1 MDFRIE
7 VVKREIEGQIAGD
20 VRIDPASRVLYST
33 DASIYQREP
42 LGVAFPKSTDDL
54 AAIVETC
61 ARYQV
66 PVLPRG
72 GGSSLAGQAIGEALV
87 VDYSRYLTQ
96 VEEINVEERTAWV
109 QPGLVLSAMNNA
121 LAPHHLKFGP
131 DPASAD
137 RATLGGVFGNN
148 ATGAHSIQFGMAADH
163 LLQADV
169 VLSDG
174 SMARFTTR
182 SLDGWQQVSHGT
194 DRLGQIARSA
204 LEIRQQSV
212 DAIQEHWPRTW
223 RNASGYALNYLI
235 SWAATQPPR
244 WEQGHYPPTEEG
256 MLNLAPLLAG
266 SEGTLG
272 FFSRLQ
278 VNLVPVPAQKV
289 LAVLTFDGI
298 DSAADAA
305 PQLLAHAPSAIE
317 LVPREILS
325 RARTIPAYAARLT
338 FLSGDPAAILLV
350 EFSGEDKAALLAKAR
365 QLEGDVLILEDETQQ
380 RHLWEV
386 RKVGLGLLMY
396 TVGDAKPIP
405 FVEDV
410 AIPVENLGHY
420 VREFERLLADFG
432 TRGSFYAHASAG
444 CLHIRPVINL
454 KRLDGIRQ
462 MRGIAQAVVE
472 LVLQYGGAFSGEHGD
487 GQARAEWLAQIYG
500 EELSEAF
507 SKLKQA
513 ADPDGI
519 LNPGKVVDPPPMD
532 QNLRFGLDYQP
543 TPWQP
548 VQDFSAVDGMAGAIE
563 MCNGQGVCRQARGA
577 MCPTFQ
583 ASQEEMHS
591 TRGRANLLRELISG
605 RQIAT
610 VQAEAAAYESFSMCL
625 ACKGC
630 KAECPSAVDIAKL
643 KYDFMHHYYQSHTRP
658 LRDYLFGFIGEF
670 ARIGRPFAGLVNP
683 VMGSRWGKRL
693 LEGALGI
700 SAERTLPGLKRS
712 VRRVENKQAGGED
725 VILLSDPYSE
735 YFTPEL
741 VAEAQRVLTR
751 LGCRVHHL
759 DVIGAGRTRLSKG
772 FLPAA
777 VRHAKKLMDAITAVD
792 SQGRFPVVVLEPS
805 ETSMLTD
812 DILSLLPDDPRVE
825 PLSLRSFSVEE
836 FLLRPNAQGVSRFDP
851 TAFGGEEVSVLLHGH
866 CHQKAQARHPDGFPV
881 GVEATTS
888 LFTRLGCQVEVVQSG
903 CCGMAGAF
911 GYEKEHVALSKQV
924 AELSLLPAVKHKS
937 AGQVVVAP
945 GASCR
950 SQIEEG
956 ADQAA
961 LHPVILLSRLLFGD

>member
-1 MDFRIE
+1 MDFKIE
-7 VVKREIEGQIAGD
+7 EVKREIEKQIAGE
-20 VRIDPASRVLYST
+20 VRIDAASRVLYST
-33 DASIYQREP
+33 DASIYQHEP
-42 LGVAFPKSTDDL
+42 LGVAFPKSVDDL

-61 ARYQV
+61 ARYRV

-87 VDYSRYLTQ
+87 VDVSRYLTQ
-96 VEEINVEERTAWV
+96 VEEINVEAHTVWV
-109 QPGLVLSAMNNA
+109 QPGVVLSALNNR
-121 LAPHHLKFGP
+121 LAPHGLKFGP

-137 RATLGGVFGNN
+137 RATVGGVFGNN

-174 SMARFTTR
+174 HSARFNAR
-182 SLDGWQQVSHGT
+182 SLEDWERTALGG
-194 DRLGQIARSA
+194 DRLGEIARSA
-204 LEIRQQSV
+204 LEIRQQSA
-212 DAIQEHWPRTW
+212 DAIKAHWPRTW
-223 RNASGYALNYLI
+223 RNASGYALNYLLP
-235 SWAATQPPR
+235 WTATQPPL
-244 WEQGHYPPTEEG
+244 WEGGTYPPADAG
-256 MLNLAPLLAG
+256 ALNLAPLLAG

-278 VNLVPVPAQKV
+278 VNLVPLPAQKV
-289 LAVLTFDGI
+289 LAVIAFEGI
-298 DSAADAA
+298 DAAADAA
-305 PQLLAHAPSAIE
+305 PQLLAHAPAAIE
-317 LVPREILS
+317 LVPREILAK
-325 RARTIPAYAARLT
+325 ARTIPAYAARLT
-338 FLSGDPAAILLV
+338 FLEGDPAAILLV
-350 EFSGEDKAALLAKAR
+350 EFAGTDKAELVAKAR
-365 QLEGDVLILEDETQQ
+365 QLGGDVLILEDEKQQ
-380 RHLWEV
+380 RQLWEV

-410 AIPVENLGHY
+410 AIPVENLGRF
-420 VREFERLLADFG
+420 VRDFEHVLADFG

-444 CLHIRPVINL
+444 CLHIRPVVNL
-454 KRLDGIRQ
+454 KRLDGIEQ

-500 EELSEAF
+500 PELTAAF
-507 SKLKQA
+507 AKLKQA

-519 LNPGKVVDPPPMD
+519 LNPGKIVNPLPMD
-532 QNLRFGLDYQP
+532 RNLRFGPDYRP

-548 VQDFSAVDGMAGAIE
+548 VQDFRAVDGMLGAIE

-605 RQIAT
+605 RQISS
-610 VQAEAAAYESFSMCL
+610 VDAEAAAFESLSMCL

-630 KAECPSAVDIAKL
+630 KAECPSAVDVAKL
-643 KYDFMHHYYQSHTRP
+643 KYEFMHHYYQGHSRP
-658 LRDYLFGFIGEF
+658 LRDYLFGFIGEL
-670 ARIGRPFAGLVNP
+670 AQVGRPFAGLVNP
-683 VMGSRWGKRL
+683 VMHSRWGKSL

-712 VRRVENKQAGGED
+712 VPSDVLPVLGGED

-741 VAEAQRVLTR
+741 VSAARRVLTH
-751 LGCRVHHL
+751 LGCRVHL
-759 DVIGAGRTRLSKG
+759 LKVVGAGRTKLSKG
-772 FLPAA
+772 FLPAT

-792 SQGRFPVVVLEPS
+792 PEGRFPVVALEPS

-812 DILSLLPDDPRVE
+812 DILGLLPDDPRVE

-836 FLLRPNAQGVSRFDP
+836 FLLRPTAQGQPRFDAS
-851 TAFGGEEVSVLLHGH
+851 AFAGEGVSLLLHGH
-866 CHQKAQARHPDGFPV
+866 CHQKAQPRHPDGYPV
-881 GVEATTS
+881 GVEATRS
-888 LFTRLGCQVEVVQSG
+888 LFTQIGCQVEVIQSG

-911 GYEKEHVALSKQV
+911 GYEKEHIALSKQV
-924 AELSLLPAVKHKS
+924 AALSLLPAIQHKT
-937 AGQVVVAP
+937 AEQIVVAP

-950 SQIEEG
+950 SQIEDG
-956 ADQAA
+956 TDQAA
-961 LHPVILLSRLLFGD
+961 LHPVMLLTRLLLGE